1 MGSSSAGQVVPSA
14 GVRGS
19 QVVLRTGGAV
29 GRMQQASE
37 SIEKEVTGGE
47 LENMVMEEDY
57 LYETMDSTS
66 GAHIERGQTTADDA
80 YSEGPPVCEVYETI
94 DERGINPSLES
105 STGSYDAY
113 RPGSSFATRTTL
125 PPHAKVMMLMKSNT
139 PGEKPRLV
147 KLEPV
152 ENPSKP
158 DFRFA
163 FETLRKCVKKNTH
176 LQVPR
181 TRKRRI
187 IQPVVKKNKN
197 TSSPSESKQM
207 TVRSGRKDLKSEPT
221 SDDESIESERNRRP
235 RRAHKAPERYGD
247 YIDETNRDAAR
258 LHLSDVPGF
267 EPEAEE
273 PEEGEESRRNHSASM
288 RKRAFD
294 ENVSEGQEETNEEGE
309 DDNEND
315 FFEDEEMVDVEG
327 REEEE
332 RLNESAEEGVKKDE
346 NQKGGQKK
354 KLQCD
359 RCNRYFANHNS
370 MNAHRFKVH
379 RVVIR
384 ASVKCPGC
392 EHRATTIHTLNEHV
406 ADEHGI
412 KLQYVKRKFKNTGE
426 FQNYLDDLAVT
437 RNMGFVLHRKSE
449 NKRQLYCNRSGAIR
463 VNKGGSLRNRPRK
476 GTAKIG
482 AMCPAH
488 LFYTECDDG
497 SIEVNG
503 QLTHFGHTLDPRFVF
518 PATSSEK
525 VSARVRLTRPKRDL
539 LHRTVPVDLQDH
551 NKGTGSDD
559 GSFVNVDND
568 NTNGFDESRAGH
580 REESEIALEQRYG
593 PLHPNSDEIDIR
605 MKNIDRLCSFLFD
618 NVSEQLYRLNDETMD
633 MVLRALRTTQNSISN
648 LNSMMIQIKE
658 GDPDVVQKFQ
668 RRGPGSRY
676 AQWLPS
682 FANIS
687 DRVRTDS
694 ASSFFFFS
702 FPVAVLWSVTSSR
715 QQRRQMYDTE
725 DYDEDTVYYR
735 HVPLRTTD
743 EYENV
748 YVVDEGQVETAGE
761 VETGEE
767 YYETY

>member
-1 MGSSSAGQVVPSA
+1 MHMVS
-14 GVRGS
+14 
-19 QVVLRTGGAV
+19 VLACNEVSVGGNV
-29 GRMQQASE
+29 DGYNKRMQQANDAT
-37 SIEKEVTGGE
+37 EKEVEGGE
-47 LENMVMEEDY
+47 LESMVMEEDY
-57 LYETMDSTS
+57 LYETMDAA
-66 GAHIERGQTTADDA
+66 GAPHIERSQTTNDDG
-80 YSEGPPVCEVYETI
+80 YSDGPPVCEVYETV
-94 DERGINPSLES
+94 DESGSINPSLEN

-113 RPGSSFATRTTL
+113 RPGSSYTTRTAL
-125 PPHAKVMMLMKSNT
+125 PPHAKVMMLMKSST

-163 FETLRKCVKKNTH
+163 FETLRKCVKKSTP
-176 LQVPR
+176 QQTPR

-187 IQPVVKKNKN
+187 IQPVLKKNKTAAN
-197 TSSPSESKQM
+197 PTESGQIEQ
-207 TVRSGRKDLKSEPT
+207 SGRKDLKSEPT
-221 SDDESIESERNRRP
+221 SDDESFESERNRRP
-235 RRAHKAPERYGD
+235 RRAHKAPQRYGD
-247 YIDETNRDAAR
+247 FVDETNRDATR
-258 LHLSDVPGF
+258 LSLDDIPGF

-273 PEEGEESRRNHSASM
+273 AEQGGRSRRSHSTNM
-288 RKRAFD
+288 RKRSFD
-294 ENVSEGQEETNEEGE
+294 ENLSEAQEETNEEGE
-309 DDNEND
+309 DDNENEY
-315 FFEDEEMVDVEG
+315 FEDEEVVDVEG

-332 RLNESAEEGVKKDE
+332 GLNETVEGNAKKDE
-346 NQKGGQKK
+346 NQKSSSGQKR

-406 ADEHGI
+406 ADEHGV
-412 KLQYVKRKFKNTGE
+412 KLQYVKRKFKDTGE

-488 LFYTECDDG
+488 LFYTECEDG

-503 QLTHFGHTLDPRFVF
+503 QLAHFGHALDPRFVF

-539 LHRTVPVDLQDH
+539 LRRSVPVDLQDRS
-551 NKGTGSDD
+551 KSTGSDD

-568 NTNGFDESRAGH
+568 NTNGFDESRARH
-580 REESEIALEQRYG
+580 RGENEIVLEQRYG

-682 FANIS
+682 FANLS
-687 DRVRTDS
+687 ERVRTES
-694 ASSFFFFS
+694 
-702 FPVAVLWSVTSSR
+702 TSSR
-715 QQRRQMYDTE
+715 QQRQQMYDAE

>member
-1 MGSSSAGQVVPSA
+1 
-14 GVRGS
+14 
-19 QVVLRTGGAV
+19 
-29 GRMQQASE
+29 MQQASE
-37 SIEKEVTGGE
+37 TIEKEVTGRE

-57 LYETMDSTS
+57 LYETMDPA
-66 GAHIERGQTTADDA
+66 GAANIERGQTTADDG
-80 YSEGPPVCEVYETI
+80 YSDGPPVCEVYETI
-94 DERGINPSLES
+94 DESGGINSSLES

-113 RPGSSFATRTTL
+113 HPGSSFTTRAAL

-163 FETLRKCVKKNTH
+163 FETLRKCVKKSTPP
-176 LQVPR
+176 QIPR

-187 IQPVVKKNKN
+187 IQPVMKKNKSIVN
-197 TSSPSESKQM
+197 PAESRQM
-207 TVRSGRKDLKSEPT
+207 TTRSGRKDLKSEPT
-221 SDDESIESERNRRP
+221 NDDESIESERNRRP
-235 RRAHKAPERYGD
+235 RRAHKAPQRYGD
-247 YIDETNRDAAR
+247 YVDETNRDAAR
-258 LHLSDVPGF
+258 INLTDIPGF

-273 PEEGEESRRNHSASM
+273 SEQGERSRRSHPTNM
-288 RKRAFD
+288 RKRSFD
-294 ENVSEGQEETNEEGE
+294 GNLSEGQEEINEESE
-309 DDNEND
+309 DDNENE

-332 RLNESAEEGVKKDE
+332 RLNETAEENVKKDE
-346 NQKGGQKK
+346 NQKSVGGQKR

-412 KLQYVKRKFKNTGE
+412 KLQYVKRKFKSTGE

-503 QLTHFGHTLDPRFVF
+503 QLTHFGHALDPRFVF

-539 LHRTVPVDLQDH
+539 LHRSVPVDLQDH
-551 NKGTGSDD
+551 SKSTGSDD

-568 NTNGFDESRAGH
+568 NTNGFDESRTRH
-580 REESEIALEQRYG
+580 RGESEIVLEQRYG

-682 FANIS
+682 FANMS
-687 DRVRTDS
+687 ERVRTES
-694 ASSFFFFS
+694 
-702 FPVAVLWSVTSSR
+702 TSSR

-748 YVVDEGQVETAGE
+748 YVVDEGQVETSGE
-761 VETGEE
+761 VEAGEE

>member
-1 MGSSSAGQVVPSA
+1 MMI
-14 GVRGS
+14 
-19 QVVLRTGGAV
+19 
-29 GRMQQASE
+29 GRMQQASGT
-37 SIEKEVTGGE
+37 IEKGVTGGE
-47 LENMVMEEDY
+47 LESMVMEEDY
-57 LYETMDSTS
+57 LYETMDPAN
-66 GAHIERGQTTADDA
+66 GPHIERGQTTGDDA
-80 YSEGPPVCEVYETI
+80 YSDGPPACEVYETI
-94 DERGINPSLES
+94 DESGGINPPLES
-105 STGSYDAY
+105 AAGSYDAY
-113 RPGSSFATRTTL
+113 RLGSSFTTRATL
-125 PPHAKVMMLMKSNT
+125 PPHAKVMMLMKSST

-163 FETLRKCVKKNTH
+163 FETLRKCVKKSTP
-176 LQVPR
+176 LQIPR

-197 TSSPSESKQM
+197 TVNPSETRQM
-207 TVRSGRKDLKSEPT
+207 TARDERKDLKSEPT
-221 SDDESIESERNRRP
+221 SDEESIESERNRRP
-235 RRAHKAPERYGD
+235 RRAHKAPQRYGD

-258 LHLSDVPGF
+258 LNLSDISGF
-267 EPEAEE
+267 EPEAKGSG
-273 PEEGEESRRNHSASM
+273 EGERSRRSHSAGM
-288 RKRAFD
+288 RKSSD
-294 ENVSEGQEETNEEGE
+294 GNLSEGQEETNEEGE
-309 DDNEND
+309 DDNENE
-315 FFEDEEMVDVEG
+315 FFEDEEMVDVET

-332 RLNESAEEGVKKDE
+332 ERVNETTEDIKKDG
-346 NQKGGQKK
+346 NQKSAGGQKR

-463 VNKGGSLRNRPRK
+463 VSKGGSLRNRPRK

-503 QLTHFGHTLDPRFVF
+503 QLTHFGHALDPRFVF

-539 LHRTVPVDLQDH
+539 LHRSVPVDLQDH
-551 NKGTGSDD
+551 SKSAGSDD
-559 GSFVNVDND
+559 GSFINVDND
-568 NTNGFDESRAGH
+568 NASGFEESRAHH
-580 REESEIALEQRYG
+580 RGESEIALEERYG

-648 LNSMMIQIKE
+648 LSSMMIQIKE

-682 FANIS
+682 FANIP

-694 ASSFFFFS
+694 
-702 FPVAVLWSVTSSR
+702 TSSR

-767 YYETY
+767 YYGTY

>member
-1 MGSSSAGQVVPSA
+1 
-14 GVRGS
+14 
-19 QVVLRTGGAV
+19 
-29 GRMQQASE
+29 MQQASGT
-37 SIEKEVTGGE
+37 IEKEVTGGE
-47 LENMVMEEDY
+47 LGSMVMEEDY
-57 LYETMDSTS
+57 LYETMDPAG
-66 GAHIERGQTTADDA
+66 GAPIERGQTTADDG
-80 YSEGPPVCEVYETI
+80 YSDGPPVCEVYETI
-94 DERGINPSLES
+94 DESSGINPSLES
-105 STGSYDAY
+105 SAGSYDAY
-113 RPGSSFATRTTL
+113 RPGSSFATRATL

-163 FETLRKCVKKNTH
+163 FETLRKCVKKSTP

-187 IQPVVKKNKN
+187 IQPVMKKNKSAVN
-197 TSSPSESKQM
+197 PGESRQM
-207 TVRSGRKDLKSEPT
+207 NARSGRKDLKSEPT

-235 RRAHKAPERYGD
+235 RRAHKAPQRYGD
-247 YIDETNRDAAR
+247 YIDETNQDAAR
-258 LHLSDVPGF
+258 LNLADIQGF

-273 PEEGEESRRNHSASM
+273 SGQGETSRRSHSTNM
-288 RKRAFD
+288 RKRSFD
-294 ENVSEGQEETNEEGE
+294 GNLSEGQEETNEEGE
-309 DDNEND
+309 DDNENE

-332 RLNESAEEGVKKDE
+332 RLNETAEENIKKDG
-346 NQKGGQKK
+346 NQKSAGGQKR

-406 ADEHGI
+406 ADEHGV
-412 KLQYVKRKFKNTGE
+412 KLQYVKRKFKSTGE

-463 VNKGGSLRNRPRK
+463 VSKGGSLRNRPRK

-503 QLTHFGHTLDPRFVF
+503 QLTHFGHALDPRFVF

-525 VSARVRLTRPKRDL
+525 VSARVRLTRPKRDML
-539 LHRTVPVDLQDH
+539 RRSVPVDLQDH
-551 NKGTGSDD
+551 SKSAGSDD

-568 NTNGFDESRAGH
+568 NTNGFDESRGRH
-580 REESEIALEQRYG
+580 RGENEIVLEQRYG

-682 FANIS
+682 FANMPE
-687 DRVRTDS
+687 RVRTES
-694 ASSFFFFS
+694 
-702 FPVAVLWSVTSSR
+702 TSSR

-748 YVVDEGQVETAGE
+748 YVVDEGQVETGGE

>member
-1 MGSSSAGQVVPSA
+1 MSK
-14 GVRGS
+14 
-19 QVVLRTGGAV
+19 T
-29 GRMQQASE
+29 GRMQQASGT
-37 SIEKEVTGGE
+37 IEKEVTGRE
-47 LENMVMEEDY
+47 LQSMVMEEDY
-57 LYETMDSTS
+57 LYEAMDSTS
-66 GAHIERGQTTADDA
+66 GPHIERNQTTGDDA
-80 YSEGPPVCEVYETI
+80 YSDGPPVCEVYETI
-94 DERGINPSLES
+94 DESSVLES
-105 STGSYDAY
+105 RAGSYDAY
-113 RPGSSFATRTTL
+113 RPGSSFTTRATL

-163 FETLRKCVKKNTH
+163 FETLRKCVKKSTP
-176 LQVPR
+176 LQIPR

-197 TSSPSESKQM
+197 TVSPIETRQM
-207 TVRSGRKDLKSEPT
+207 TTRSGRKDLKSEPT
-221 SDDESIESERNRRP
+221 SDDESIENERNRRP
-235 RRAHKAPERYGD
+235 RRAHKAPQRYGD

-258 LHLSDVPGF
+258 LNLSDIPGF

-273 PEEGEESRRNHSASM
+273 PDEEERPRRSHSTSM
-288 RKRAFD
+288 RKRSFD

-309 DDNEND
+309 DNENE
-315 FFEDEEMVDVEG
+315 FFEDEELVDVEG

-332 RLNESAEEGVKKDE
+332 RLNETAEESTKKDE
-346 NQKGGQKK
+346 NQKSSGGQKR

-379 RVVIR
+379 RVVVR

-449 NKRQLYCNRSGAIR
+449 NKRQLYCNRSGAIS
-463 VNKGGSLRNRPRK
+463 KGNSLRNRPRK

-503 QLTHFGHTLDPRFVF
+503 QLAHFGHALDPRFVF

-539 LHRTVPVDLQDH
+539 LHRSVPVDLQDH
-551 NKGTGSDD
+551 TKNTGSDD

-568 NTNGFDESRAGH
+568 NTNGFDESRARH
-580 REESEIALEQRYG
+580 RGENEIALEQRYG

-682 FANIS
+682 FANMPE
-687 DRVRTDS
+687 RVRADS
-694 ASSFFFFS
+694 
-702 FPVAVLWSVTSSR
+702 TSSR

-735 HVPLRTTD
+735 HVPLRTAD
-743 EYENV
+743 DYENV

-761 VETGEE
+761 VEAGEE

>member
-1 MGSSSAGQVVPSA
+1 
-14 GVRGS
+14 
-19 QVVLRTGGAV
+19 
-29 GRMQQASE
+29 MQQASE
-37 SIEKEVTGGE
+37 TIEKEVTGGE
-47 LENMVMEEDY
+47 LEGMVMEEDY
-57 LYETMDSTS
+57 LYETMDPAS
-66 GAHIERGQTTADDA
+66 GAHIERGQTSADDG
-80 YSEGPPVCEVYETI
+80 YSDGPPVCEVYETI
-94 DERGINPSLES
+94 DESSALES
-105 STGSYDAY
+105 SAGSYDAY
-113 RPGSSFATRTTL
+113 RPGSSFTTRTTI
-125 PPHAKVMMLMKSNT
+125 PPHAKVMMLMKSST

-163 FETLRKCVKKNTH
+163 FETLRKCVKKSTPP
-176 LQVPR
+176 QVPR
-181 TRKRRI
+181 IRKRRI
-187 IQPVVKKNKN
+187 IQPVVKKNK
-197 TSSPSESKQM
+197 
-207 TVRSGRKDLKSEPT
+207 RS
-221 SDDESIESERNRRP
+221 
-235 RRAHKAPERYGD
+235 
-247 YIDETNRDAAR
+247 
-258 LHLSDVPGF
+258 
-267 EPEAEE
+267 
-273 PEEGEESRRNHSASM
+273 
-288 RKRAFD
+288 FD
-294 ENVSEGQEETNEEGE
+294 GNLSEGQEETNEEGE
-309 DDNEND
+309 DDNENE

-332 RLNESAEEGVKKDE
+332 RLNETVEENIKKDE
-346 NQKGGQKK
+346 NQKSASGQKR

-406 ADEHGI
+406 AEEHGI

-463 VNKGGSLRNRPRK
+463 VSKGGSLRNRPRK

-539 LHRTVPVDLQDH
+539 LHRSVPVDLQDH
-551 NKGTGSDD
+551 SKSTGSDD

-568 NTNGFDESRAGH
+568 NTNGFDESRARH
-580 REESEIALEQRYG
+580 RGESEIALEQRYG

-682 FANIS
+682 FANIPE
-687 DRVRTDS
+687 RVRTES
-694 ASSFFFFS
+694 
-702 FPVAVLWSVTSSR
+702 TSSR
-715 QQRRQMYDTE
+715 QQRRQLYDTE

-748 YVVDEGQVETAGE
+748 YVVDEGQVETGGE
-761 VETGEE
+761 VETGED

>member
-1 MGSSSAGQVVPSA
+1 MV
-14 GVRGS
+14 
-19 QVVLRTGGAV
+19 T
-29 GRMQQASE
+29 GRMQQASGT
-37 SIEKEVTGGE
+37 IEKEVTGGE
-47 LENMVMEEDY
+47 LESMVMEEDY
-57 LYETMDSTS
+57 LYESMDSAS
-66 GAHIERGQTTADDA
+66 GPHTERGRTTGDDV
-80 YSEGPPVCEVYETI
+80 YSDGPPVCEVYETI
-94 DERGINPSLES
+94 DESGGINSSLEGS
-105 STGSYDAY
+105 AGSYDAY
-113 RPGSSFATRTTL
+113 RPGSSFTTRATL

-163 FETLRKCVKKNTH
+163 FETLRKCVKKNTP
-176 LQVPR
+176 LQIPR

-187 IQPVVKKNKN
+187 IQPVVRKNKN
-197 TSSPSESKQM
+197 TINPTESRQM
-207 TVRSGRKDLKSEPT
+207 IVRSGRKDLKSEPT
-221 SDDESIESERNRRP
+221 TDDESIESERNRRP
-235 RRAHKAPERYGD
+235 RRVHKAPQRYGD

-258 LHLSDVPGF
+258 LNLSDIPGF
-267 EPEAEE
+267 EPQAEE
-273 PEEGEESRRNHSASM
+273 TSEGERRQRSHSASM
-288 RKRAFD
+288 RKRIFD

-309 DDNEND
+309 DDNENE

-332 RLNESAEEGVKKDE
+332 RLNETTEENIKKDE
-346 NQKGGQKK
+346 NQKCAGGQKR

-463 VNKGGSLRNRPRK
+463 VSKGGSLRNRPRK

-503 QLTHFGHTLDPRFVF
+503 QLAHFGHALDPRFVF

-539 LHRTVPVDLQDH
+539 IHRSVPVDLQDH
-551 NKGTGSDD
+551 SKSTGSDD

-568 NTNGFDESRAGH
+568 NTNGFDESRSRH
-580 REESEIALEQRYG
+580 RAESEIALEQRYG

-682 FANIS
+682 FANIPE
-687 DRVRTDS
+687 RVHADS
-694 ASSFFFFS
+694 
-702 FPVAVLWSVTSSR
+702 TNSR

-735 HVPLRTTD
+735 HVPLRTAD

-761 VETGEE
+761 VEAGGE

>member
-1 MGSSSAGQVVPSA
+1 
-14 GVRGS
+14 
-19 QVVLRTGGAV
+19 
-29 GRMQQASE
+29 MQQTSE
-37 SIEKEVTGGE
+37 TIEKEVTGGE
-47 LENMVMEEDY
+47 LESMAMEEDY
-57 LYETMDSTS
+57 LYESMDPTS
-66 GAHIERGQTTADDA
+66 GSQIERGQTTGDDA
-80 YSEGPPVCEVYETI
+80 YSDGPPVCEVYETI
-94 DERGINPSLES
+94 DESSGINPSLES
-105 STGSYDAY
+105 SAGSYDAY
-113 RPGSSFATRTTL
+113 RPGSSFTTRATL
-125 PPHAKVMMLMKSNT
+125 PPHAKVMMLMKPNT

-163 FETLRKCVKKNTH
+163 FETLRKCVKKSTP

-197 TSSPSESKQM
+197 TVSLTESRQL
-207 TVRSGRKDLKSEPT
+207 TARCGRKDLKSEPT
-221 SDDESIESERNRRP
+221 SDDESIGSERNRRP
-235 RRAHKAPERYGD
+235 RRAHKAPQRYGD

-258 LHLSDVPGF
+258 LNLSDISSF
-267 EPEAEE
+267 EPETKESG
-273 PEEGEESRRNHSASM
+273 EGERPRRSHSASM
-288 RKRAFD
+288 RKRSFD
-294 ENVSEGQEETNEEGE
+294 GNLSEGQEETNEEGE
-309 DDNEND
+309 DDNENE

-332 RLNESAEEGVKKDE
+332 RLNETVDESIKKDG
-346 NQKGGQKK
+346 NQKSASGQKR

-463 VNKGGSLRNRPRK
+463 VSKGGSLRNRPRK

-503 QLTHFGHTLDPRFVF
+503 QLTHFGHALDPRFVF

-525 VSARVRLTRPKRDL
+525 VSARVRLTHPKRGL
-539 LHRTVPVDLQDH
+539 LHRSVPVDLQDQS
-551 NKGTGSDD
+551 KSAGSDD

-568 NTNGFDESRAGH
+568 NTSGFDETRTHH
-580 REESEIALEQRYG
+580 RGESEIALEQRYG

-682 FANIS
+682 FASIPE
-687 DRVRTDS
+687 RVRTDS
-694 ASSFFFFS
+694 
-702 FPVAVLWSVTSSR
+702 TGSR

-735 HVPLRTTD
+735 HVPLRTTTD

>member
-1 MGSSSAGQVVPSA
+1 
-14 GVRGS
+14 
-19 QVVLRTGGAV
+19 
-29 GRMQQASE
+29 MQQAVQ
-37 SIEKEVTGGE
+37 KEVTRGE
-47 LENMVMEEDY
+47 MESMVMEENY
-57 LYETMDSTS
+57 LYETVDPGNSPRT
-66 GAHIERGQTTADDA
+66 ERSQAAGDEAA
-80 YSEGPPVCEVYETI
+80 YSDGPPVCEVYETI
-94 DERGINPSLES
+94 DESGSINPSLES
-105 STGSYDAY
+105 SAGSYDAY
-113 RPGSSFATRTTL
+113 RPGSSFASRGTI

-152 ENPSKP
+152 DNPSKP

-163 FETLRKCVKKNTH
+163 FETLRKCVKKNTS
-176 LQVPR
+176 LQIPR

-197 TSSPSESKQM
+197 NLNPVESRQM
-207 TVRSGRKDLKSEPT
+207 TTRNGRKNLKAELT
-221 SDDESIESERNRRP
+221 SDDESIESERSRRP
-235 RRAHKAPERYGD
+235 RRAHKAPQRYGD
-247 YIDETNRDAAR
+247 YINETSRDSA
-258 LHLSDVPGF
+258 HMNLSEISGF
-267 EPEAEE
+267 EPEAKES
-273 PEEGEESRRNHSASM
+273 EEGEGSQRNHSASM
-288 RKRAFD
+288 RKTSFD
-294 ENVSEGQEETNEEGE
+294 GHVSEGQEETNEEGE
-309 DDNEND
+309 DDNENE
-315 FFEDEEMVDVEG
+315 FFDDEEMVDVEG

-332 RLNESAEEGVKKDE
+332 RLNENADEGLKKDE
-346 NQKGGQKK
+346 NQKSGVGQKR

-412 KLQYVKRKFKNTGE
+412 KLHYVKRKFKSTGE

-463 VNKGGSLRNRPRK
+463 VSKGGSLRNRPRK

-503 QLTHFGHTLDPRFVF
+503 QLTHFGHALDPRFVF

-525 VSARVRLTRPKRDL
+525 VSARVRLTRPKRGV
-539 LHRTVPVDLQDH
+539 LHRSIPVDLQDH
-551 NKGTGSDD
+551 NKSAGSDG

-568 NTNGFDESRAGH
+568 NTSGFDEIRGDPSRG
-580 REESEIALEQRYG
+580 ESEIALEQRYG

-682 FANIS
+682 FSNIPE
-687 DRVRTDS
+687 RMHADS
-694 ASSFFFFS
+694 ASSRS
-702 FPVAVLWSVTSSR
+702 
-715 QQRRQMYDTE
+715 QRRHMYGTE